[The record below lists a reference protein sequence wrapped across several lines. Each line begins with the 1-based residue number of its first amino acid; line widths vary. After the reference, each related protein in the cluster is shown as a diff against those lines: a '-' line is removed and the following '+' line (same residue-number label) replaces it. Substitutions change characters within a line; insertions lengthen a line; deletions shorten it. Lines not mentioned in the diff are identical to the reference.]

1 MMKVPYVLLAIYVVI
16 FTNGLIDDVNA
27 SRSNAGTF
35 FSPRHTKIHG
45 DTILK
50 MLEELPVTECVL
62 SCKISTRCHQAA
74 MRGREC
80 VHLRKA
86 NDVKEISTVVE
97 VNILT
102 DTSPGLFI
110 LVIGIS
116 FYKKHDCN

>member
-45 DTILK
+45 DAILK

-62 SCKISTRCHQAA
+62 SCKTSAICHQAA
-74 MRGREC
+74 MKGREC
-80 VHLRKA
+80 VHLKKA
-86 NDVKEISTVVE
+86 NDSKEISAEVE
-97 VNILT
+97 VEILT
-102 DTSPGLFI
+102 DTTPG
-110 LVIGIS
+110 
-116 FYKKHDCN
+116 